1 MADTITRTLGCQQ
14 FFARVPLQPT
24 CLWDLWRRLTAAANR
39 FVYQWCKQCTTFVR
53 CLVED
58 QAKPHFR
65 DTSTSV
71 STIVDA
77 DTKGRVACG
86 VRTTHGGVK
95 QRYPALQHQRGSQQ
109 LSRKRRRQSRP
120 PIQPRQQTSLLT
132 HRQSRQ
138 RTVKVQQLRNI
149 GRVGVCGCGMEEKK
163 CVCVSVLFCLNFKKG
178 GGRGENPT
186 KKTHTTYRWV
196 QPNSN

>member
-1 MADTITRTLGCQQ
+1 M
-14 FFARVPLQPT
+14 
-24 CLWDLWRRLTAAANR
+24 
-39 FVYQWCKQCTTFVR
+39 
-53 CLVED
+53 VED
-58 QAKPHFR
+58 QAKPYLG

-77 DTKGRVACG
+77 YMKGRVACG

-109 LSRKRRRQSRP
+109 LSTKRRRQSRP

-178 GGRGENPT
+178 RGGGKIQQKKRTQPTGGYNPT
-186 KKTHTTYRWV
+186 QIEGCIRVQQTHGLEYNPGSIPACKV
-196 QPNSN
+196 QKVC